1 MAAGSRRNGYEPNE
15 YEPNEYEPN
24 GYGPS
29 MRDRVR
35 ALVVMTTAGL
45 GSAVL
50 SGTARAA
57 ESGDI
62 TVGAGETYVV
72 GETVSVGSVTVAE
85 GGTLA
90 APDGY
95 SLTMTVDGVET
106 GSVLT
111 ATLATSTTIA
121 PGSYTG
127 DIVLTVAEQNPAT
140 FASVTFPLRQALYAG
155 ADGVVAAKSASSA
168 LVGGT
173 VTGSAVR
180 GVSVTSTGEAFDG
193 FYVAEGASY
202 TITDTTIGFTGN
214 GRCDFVGDG
223 AALVATGS
231 GTRLVVDG
239 VTVSNKGVVRS
250 GLVAEDGANVVVK
263 NSAVQCLNGVL
274 PSDYVFGGGANMLV
288 VPWRLGISGN
298 VRATNVI
305 GTGTTATYINSSI
318 ASETWGAFSTDSVSD
333 AQATAINCTISNLG
347 DEGYGSFA
355 DGNVTERILG
365 CTLDVGTYATI
376 IGASNGTLYYGD
388 SARADVAQLNTDLE
402 LGLSDAEL
410 AALPVRSTTVAS
422 RQFGVMWH
430 GAGTLH
436 ISGGTVLDTAA
447 TTFLDKAV
455 RATITVDGSEGAAL
469 TPGNGVV
476 LQVMETD
483 NPGSNDGVYTEPTDD
498 PVKDA
503 TWDVTATHDTDTTA
517 DFTAIALTGDFYN
530 AMRTGRNMVLSF
542 AAASAVT
549 GVLSASESR
558 HAIDTITSAEYAQ
571 LGHVTNTAQPVV
583 NNGVVVT
590 LDSGSQWTVT
600 GTSYLSRLTLSA
612 DSAVTAPAGSTV
624 SMTVDGEP
632 TAIEPGGDYSG
643 AITLTVA

>member
-1 MAAGSRRNGYEPNE
+1 MTAGSSAYE
-15 YEPNEYEPN
+15 
-24 GYGPS
+24 PS

-35 ALVVMTTAGL
+35 ALVALATTGVGQVAL
-45 GSAVL
+45 T
-50 SGTARAA
+50 GTAQAA
-57 ESGDI
+57 DAADTGDAGDAGD
-62 TVGAGETYVV
+62 TLSVGAGETYVV
-72 GETVSVGSVTVAE
+72 ATTTALGSLILAE

-95 SLTMTVDGVET
+95 GLTLTVDGVET

-111 ATLATSTTIA
+111 ATLATDTTIA

-127 DIVLTVAEQNPAT
+127 DLVLTVAEQNPAT
-140 FASVTFPLRQALYAG
+140 FAGVTFPLRQALYAD
-155 ADGVVAAKSASSA
+155 ADGVVTARSVTPA

-173 VTGSAVR
+173 VTGSAAQGVR
-180 GVSVTSTGEAFDG
+180 VTSTGEAFDG
-193 FYVAEGASY
+193 FYVAGGTY

-223 AALVATGS
+223 AAIVATGS

-239 VTVSNKGVVRS
+239 VTVSNKGVERS
-250 GLVAEDGANVVVK
+250 GLVAEGGADVVVK
-263 NSAVQCLNGVL
+263 NSSIQCLNGVL
-274 PSDYVFGGGANMLV
+274 PSDYVPAGGADMLV

-298 VRATNVI
+298 VRTTTLI
-305 GTGTTATYINSSI
+305 GTDTRATYINSTI
-318 ASETWGAFSTDSVSD
+318 ASETWGAFSTDSVSN
-333 AQATAINCTISNLG
+333 ARATAINCTISNLG

-355 DGNVTERILG
+355 DGDVTERILG

-376 IGASNGTLYYGD
+376 IGASNSTLYYGD
-388 SARADVAQLNTDLE
+388 STREDVAQLNTDLE
-402 LGLSDAEL
+402 LGLTEEEL
-410 AALPVRSTTVAS
+410 AALPVRSTTVDS
-422 RQFGVMWH
+422 KEFGVMWH

-436 ISGGTVLDTAA
+436 ITGGTVVTTAA

-469 TPGNGVV
+469 DPGNGVV

-498 PVKDA
+498 PVKDG
-503 TWDVTATHDTDTTA
+503 TWDVSAAHDTDTSA
-517 DFTAIALTGDFYN
+517 AFTDIALTGDFYN
-530 AMRTGRNMVLSF
+530 AMRTGRNMVLTF
-542 AAASAVT
+542 DASSVT

-558 HAIDTITSAEYAQ
+558 HALATITSAEYAQ

-583 NNGVVVT
+583 NNGVLVT
-590 LDSGSQWTVT
+590 LTGGSRWTVT

-612 DSAVTAPAGSTV
+612 DSSVTAPAGSTV
-624 SMTVDGEP
+624 TMTVDGEP

-643 AITLTVA
+643 AIAVGVG

>member
-1 MAAGSRRNGYEPNE
+1 MATGSSATGSSAYE
-15 YEPNEYEPN
+15 
-24 GYGPS
+24 PS

-35 ALVVMTTAGL
+35 ALVALSTVGA
-45 GSAVL
+45 GSAAL

-57 ESGDI
+57 DASDTL

-72 GETVSVGSVTVAE
+72 ATTTTLSSLTIAE

-90 APDGY
+90 VPDGY
-95 SLTMTVDGVET
+95 SLTLTVDGVET

-121 PGSYTG
+121 PGSYSG

-140 FASVTFPLRQALYAG
+140 FAGVTFPLRQALYVG
-155 ADGVVAAKSASSA
+155 EDGIVAAKSATPA

-173 VTGSAVR
+173 VTDTAAQ

-193 FYVAEGASY
+193 FYVAEGAAY
-202 TITDTTIGFTGN
+202 TVTDTTIGFTGN

-223 AALVATGS
+223 AALVGTGS
-231 GTRLVVDG
+231 GTRLVLDG

-250 GLVAEDGANVVVK
+250 GLVAEDGADVVVK
-263 NSAVQCLNGVL
+263 NSSIQCLNGTL
-274 PSDYVFGGGANMLV
+274 PADYVFGGGANMLV

-298 VRATNVI
+298 VRATNLI
-305 GTGTTATYINSSI
+305 GTGTRATYLNSTI
-318 ASETWGAFSTDSVSD
+318 ASETWGAFSTDSVSG
-333 AQATAINCTISNLG
+333 AQATAVNCAISNLG

-355 DGNVTERILG
+355 DGDVTERILG
-365 CTLDVGTYATI
+365 CTLDTGTYATI
-376 IGASNGTLYYGD
+376 IGASNSTLYYGD
-388 SARADVAQLNTDLE
+388 STRADVAQLNTDLE
-402 LGLSDAEL
+402 LGLTDDEL
-410 AALPVRSTTVAS
+410 AALPEQSTTITS

-436 ISGGTVLDTAA
+436 ISGGTLLTTGA

-455 RATITVDGSEGAAL
+455 RATITVDGSQGAAL

-483 NPGSNDGVYTEPTDD
+483 NPGSNAGVYTEPTDD
-498 PVKDA
+498 PVKDG
-503 TWDVTATHDTDTTA
+503 TWDVSTAHDTDTTA
-517 DFTAIALTGDFYN
+517 AFTAIALTGDFYN
-530 AMRTGRNMVLSF
+530 AMRTGRNMALTF
-542 AAASAVT
+542 DASAVT
-549 GVLSASESR
+549 GVLSASASR

-583 NNGVVVT
+583 NNGVLVT
-590 LDSGSQWTVT
+590 LTGGSEWTVT

>member
-1 MAAGSRRNGYEPNE
+1 MASGSRRNAYE
-15 YEPNEYEPN
+15 
-24 GYGPS
+24 PS

-35 ALVVMTTAGL
+35 ALVALATVGV
-45 GSAVL
+45 GSAAL

-57 ESGDI
+57 DTGDTI

-72 GETVSVGSVTVAE
+72 DTTTALGSVTVAE
-85 GGTLA
+85 GGTLT
-90 APDGY
+90 APDGC

-106 GSVLT
+106 GSALT

-127 DIVLTVAEQNPAT
+127 DIVLTVAEQNLAT
-140 FASVTFPLRQALYAG
+140 FAGVTFPLRQALYVG
-155 ADGVVAAKSASSA
+155 ADGAVAAKSATSA

-173 VTGSAVR
+173 VTDSAAQD
-180 GVSVTSTGEAFDG
+180 VSVTSTSEAFDG

-202 TITDTTIGFTGN
+202 AITDTTIGFTGN

-223 AALVATGS
+223 AAVVGTGS

-250 GLVAEDGANVVVK
+250 GLVAEDGADVVVK
-263 NSAVQCLNGVL
+263 NSSIQCLNGVL
-274 PSDYVFGGGANMLV
+274 PSDYVFGGGADMLV

-298 VRATNVI
+298 VRATNLI
-305 GTGTTATYINSSI
+305 GTGTKVTYIASSI
-318 ASETWGAFSTDSVSD
+318 ASETWGAFSTDSVSN
-333 AQATAINCTISNLG
+333 ASATAINCTISNLG

-365 CTLDVGTYATI
+365 CTLDVGTYGTI
-376 IGASNGTLYYGD
+376 IGASNSTLYYGD
-388 SARADVAQLNTDLE
+388 STRADVAQLNTDLE
-402 LGLSDAEL
+402 LGLTDAEL
-410 AALPVRSTTVAS
+410 TALPVQSTTVTS

-436 ISGGTVLDTAA
+436 ISGGTVLTTAA

-469 TPGNGVV
+469 NPGNGVI

-483 NPGSNDGVYTEPTDD
+483 NPGSNAGVYTEPTDD
-498 PVKDA
+498 PVKDG
-503 TWDVTATHDTDTTA
+503 TWDVSAGHDTDTTA
-517 DFTAIALTGDFYN
+517 SFTAIALTGDFYN

-542 AAASAVT
+542 DAATVE

-558 HAIDTITSAEYAQ
+558 HALSTITSAEYAQ
-571 LGHVTNTAQPVV
+571 LGHVTNTVQPVV

-590 LDSGSQWTVT
+590 LDGGSQWTVT

-612 DSAVTAPAGSTV
+612 DSAVAAPAGSTV

-643 AITLTVA
+643 AITVTVG